1 MLAVQFLT
9 PRNHRESWKRRFA
22 ATFFVVL
29 LFACNTNSQD
39 LDVPFVPTPQ
49 IVVDRMLEL
58 AEVGPGDYVIDLGS
72 GDGRIVVSAA
82 KLGAVGHGVD
92 LNPERIQEAREN
104 AAEEGVADR
113 VLFVQED
120 LFETDFRT
128 ASVVTMYLLS
138 SVNLKLRPRI
148 LQELRP
154 GTRIVSY
161 SFDMDDW
168 NPDVEDSVSRGG
180 STGGYE
186 VYLWI
191 VPAQV
196 EGNWSWMSGN
206 EQFSMEI
213 DQEFQELD
221 VSLGD
226 SGSDLKVTQAW
237 LRGRKLEMVAERGG
251 LSCLYY
257 GHIQGD
263 QISGTVQIRQGDD
276 SRIEN
281 WVASR
286 R

>member
-1 MLAVQFLT
+1 MIL
-9 PRNHRESWKRRFA
+9 RNQKESWKRRFA
-22 ATFFVVL
+22 ATFFLIL

-39 LDVPFVPTPQ
+39 LDLDVPFVPTPQ
-49 IVVDRMLEL
+49 VVVDRMLEL
-58 AEVGPGDYVIDLGS
+58 AGVGPGDYVIDLGS

-82 KLGAVGHGVD
+82 KRGAIGHGVD
-92 LNPERIQEAREN
+92 LNPQRIREAREN
-104 AAEEGVADR
+104 AQKEGVTDR
-113 VLFVQED
+113 VVFVRED

-148 LQELRP
+148 LEELRP

-161 SFDMDDW
+161 SFDMDEW
-168 NPDVEDSVSRGG
+168 KPDVEDSVSANG

-196 EGNWSWMSGN
+196 DGDWAWTSSSGR
-206 EQFSMEI
+206 FSMTI
-213 DQEFQELD
+213 DQQFQEVD
-221 VSLGD
+221 VSFGD
-226 SGSDLKVTQAW
+226 SGRDLKVTRAS
-237 LRGRKLEMVAERGG
+237 LKGPKLEILAEGSG
-251 LSCLYY
+251 ASYLYY
-257 GHIQGD
+257 GHVEGD
-263 QISGTVQIRQGDD
+263 QISGTVQIREGND

-281 WVASR
+281 WVATR